1 MTRLFSFIFIFF
13 SFCAFSFDTVY
24 TKKDSILIKELEHIY
39 TSKLFTNVE
48 SDEDLKLKYFN
59 RAYGLSITLNHKLYI
74 AILEESFFH
83 LFNYTNK
90 IRTFEF
96 NLKAIESYKLLKD
109 PAYYPNIVNLYIRI
123 LEAEDQVLTV
133 NDSKILF
140 DSVNFY
146 LKKIVVKKDILVSK
160 LSLSRI
166 YTEINKPEIA
176 KAYIKE
182 VDELSKGIRD
192 SVLNLMRLR
201 LHEEVYN
208 LNFEYNKAL
217 IYNDSTILQS
227 SFIPDLSFLMFDYL
241 RRGEILSKMKDYSQA
256 LNYFNKSYQISIKN
270 DNITFQVI
278 NLRELSVIY
287 FDLKDYKLSQKYGN
301 QSYQIS
307 LKNKKYMDCI
317 RNSLLLS
324 KIDSIQKDTV
334 MYVAHLKNYIRF
346 RDTLFP
352 VLLNVKVNK
361 SNYFEIIRMKNQ
373 NNLLENENKE
383 KESLLKS
390 EKITNS
396 FLITISIIVFLFAS
410 FILFFYLSYKKQ
422 TKLLTLQKIEIMNKN
437 NELKDKNLNLEK
449 MYQEKNDLISV
460 VSHDLKAPLNRAK
473 ALSELISD
481 TADNFKPEQKMLF
494 EKLIKELA
502 DEKNL
507 ITEIFNSELLDL
519 ELNSFEMEFVE
530 LNYLINNYIEST
542 KVTANL
548 KDIELIFL
556 PYLENIFVNINEAYF
571 KRIIDNLVSNA
582 IKFSERGKKIHVLI
596 DSFDDNVFIHVK
608 DEGQG
613 FTETDQADL
622 FKKYHKLSSKPTE
635 GESSTGLG
643 LSIVKRLVTIMGGT
657 ISLVSKKEKGST
669 FTLCFKRI
677 KP

>member
-270 DNITFQVI
+270 DNIAFQVI
-278 NLRELSVIY
+278 NLREMSVIY

-307 LKNKKYMDCI
+307 LKNKRYMDCI

-324 KIDSIQKDTV
+324 KIDSIHKDTV
-334 MYVAHLKNYIRF
+334 MYLVHLKNYIKF

-352 VLLNVKVNK
+352 VLLDAKVNK

-556 PYLENIFVNINEAYF
+556 PFIENIFVNINEAYF